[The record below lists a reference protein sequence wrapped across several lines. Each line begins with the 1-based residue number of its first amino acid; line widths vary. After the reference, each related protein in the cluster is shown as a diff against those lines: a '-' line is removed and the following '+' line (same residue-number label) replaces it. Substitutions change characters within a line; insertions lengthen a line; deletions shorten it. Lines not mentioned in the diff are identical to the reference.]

1 MAIVTLRLNEEE
13 DKALAL
19 LVKYLDEDKSR
30 ILKDA
35 MWEKFEE
42 LRDREII
49 EEFEKKSKNGKIE
62 FVNADAFVKQFQGKD
77 SPIKTRIERS
87 PSARHGTRLRKRTSG
102 SVK

>member
-49 EEFEKKSKNGKIE
+49 EDFEKKSKSGKIE
-62 FVNADAFVKQFQGKD
+62 FESADALIKQIQGSNSLHK
-77 SPIKTRIERS
+77 KRIEPTP
-87 PSARHGTRLRKRTSG
+87 PSRLGARLRKRPSA
-102 SVK
+102 SAK